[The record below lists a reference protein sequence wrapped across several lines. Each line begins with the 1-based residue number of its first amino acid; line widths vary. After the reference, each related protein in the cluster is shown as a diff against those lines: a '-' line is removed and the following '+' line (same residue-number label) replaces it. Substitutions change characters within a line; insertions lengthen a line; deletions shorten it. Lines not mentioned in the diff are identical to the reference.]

1 MINAIVSK
9 FISPCQID
17 FPDSVARSI
26 KGSVHFRPGATVSM
40 TKEEFE
46 YLKDKHSELAKSL
59 SVSAKK
65 KVLKESP
72 KVFSM
77 DDVKIEVDED
87 VFSQQLL
94 NFDSDD
100 TVKIGRKKRK
110 KKDKSIESEGKT
122 SSD

>member
-17 FPDSVARSI
+17 FPDSVARFV
-26 KGSVHFRPGATVSM
+26 KGAIHFKPGATVSM
-40 TKEEFE
+40 TEEEFE
-46 YLKDKHSELAKSL
+46 YLKEQYPEFAKKL
-59 SVSAKK
+59 KVVEKK
-65 KVLKESP
+65 KVLKKSP
-72 KVFSM
+72 KAFSM
-77 DDVKIEVDED
+77 DDVKIEVDEG

-94 NFDSDD
+94 NFDSED
-100 TVKIGRKKRK
+100 TRKIGRKKRK

>member
-1 MINAIVSK
+1 MINVIVSQ

-17 FPDSVARSI
+17 FPDSVARSV
-26 KGSVHFRPGATVSM
+26 KGAIHFKPGATTSM
-40 TKEEFE
+40 TEEEFE
-46 YLKDKHSELAKSL
+46 YLKEQYPEFAKSL
-59 SVSAKK
+59 KVSIKK
-65 KVLKESP
+65 KLFKKEA

-87 VFSQQLL
+87 IFSQQLL
-94 NFDSDD
+94 NFDSED
-100 TVKIGRKKRK
+100 TRKIGRKRK

>member
-26 KGSVHFRPGATVSM
+26 KGAIHFKPGATVSM
-40 TKEEFE
+40 TEEEFE
-46 YLKDKHSELAKSL
+46 YLKDKYSELAKSL
-59 SVSAKK
+59 KVSVKK
-65 KVLKESP
+65 KVLKKSP
-72 KVFSM
+72 EAFSM
-77 DDVKIEVDED
+77 DDVKIEVDKD
-87 VFSQQLL
+87 VFSHQLL
-94 NFDSDD
+94 NFDSED
-100 TVKIGRKKRK
+100 TRKIGRKKRK